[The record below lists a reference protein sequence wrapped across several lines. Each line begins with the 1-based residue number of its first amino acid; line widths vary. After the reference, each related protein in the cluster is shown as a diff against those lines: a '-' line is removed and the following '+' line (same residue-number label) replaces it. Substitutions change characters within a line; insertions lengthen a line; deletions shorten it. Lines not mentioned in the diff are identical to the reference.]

1 MKKVCQSCGMP
12 LFKGQADFRGT
23 ELDGSRT
30 DKFCNRCYLNGK
42 YQDDNLTVEKLI
54 EISTNEIDKSDMSKM
69 KKWMMKKSL
78 PMYISKLDRWKK

>member
-12 LFKGQADFRGT
+12 LLQGQADYRGT
-23 ELDGSRT
+23 ELDGSRS

-42 YQDDNLTVEKLI
+42 YQDESIRVEKLV
-54 EISTNEIDKSDMSKM
+54 EISIAELDKSDMNKF

-78 PMYISKLDRWKK
+78 PTYISKLERWKK